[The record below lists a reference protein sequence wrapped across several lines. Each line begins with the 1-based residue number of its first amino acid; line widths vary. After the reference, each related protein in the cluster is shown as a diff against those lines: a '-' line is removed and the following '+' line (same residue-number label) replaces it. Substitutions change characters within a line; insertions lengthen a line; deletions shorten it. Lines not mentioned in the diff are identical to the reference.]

1 MNAKAAIASLQHFA
15 QVEKHPLVGLAFVKG
30 GAMPLLAGS
39 KKVSRAAAKMQYVE
53 GALHIIFGGEWAPAQ
68 KAASGEK
75 DTSASAAEHL
85 DDIEAVV
92 CSKGSREV
100 RQRRSLQ
107 LQCVSSAR

>member
-1 MNAKAAIASLQHFA
+1 MTAKAAIASLQHFA
-15 QVEKHPLVGLAFVKG
+15 QVEKHPLAGLALVKG

-39 KKVSRAAAKMQYVE
+39 KKVSRAAVKMQYVE

-75 DTSASAAEHL
+75 DTSASAAENL
-85 DDIEAVV
+85 DDVEAVV